1 MQFFFIVF
9 LQGNS
14 DVKCYTTEKKIKM
27 QQIPPVHVLKQSKV
41 DADVK
46 DCKND

>member
-14 DVKCYTTEKKIKM
+14 DVKCYTTEKTHKCNRSLQFM
-27 QQIPPVHVLKQSKV
+27 YSKV